1 MLFLKLNTL
10 NTYFYNKFSDSF
22 KSSIF
27 FYLHLQH
34 QRLLLNLVDIRL
46 LQNRF
51 NFILVQLQNTA
62 RFDGRISSDETKI
75 LRGLKDM
82 VSDLPNIL
90 GTISETADVSLD
102 SNKSEDVQKLLDE
115 MFQFILGH
123 LMDIAR
129 SDDHVSEK
137 ESELLEMIAEQL
149 EKYLENYIKTG
160 IL

>member
-1 MLFLKLNTL
+1 M
-10 NTYFYNKFSDSF
+10 
-22 KSSIF
+22 
-27 FYLHLQH
+27 
-34 QRLLLNLVDIRL
+34 VDTKL

-75 LRGLKDM
+75 LRGLKDL

-90 GTISETADVSLD
+90 ETLAGTANVKIN
-102 SNKSEDVQKLLDE
+102 SNNPDDVQKLLDE
-115 MFQFILGH
+115 VFQFILGH

-129 SDDHVSEK
+129 ADEKVTDK
-137 ESELLEMIAEQL
+137 ESELLELIAEQL
-149 EKYLENYIKTG
+149 EKYLDKYIQTG

>member
-1 MLFLKLNTL
+1 M
-10 NTYFYNKFSDSF
+10 
-22 KSSIF
+22 
-27 FYLHLQH
+27 
-34 QRLLLNLVDIRL
+34 VDVRL

-90 GTISETADVSLD
+90 ATISETADVNLE
-102 SNKSEDVQKLLDE
+102 SNNSEDVQKLLDE

-129 SDDHVSEK
+129 GDDHVSDK
-137 ESELLEMIAEQL
+137 ESELLEMIGEQL
-149 EKYLENYIKTG
+149 EKYLDNYIRTG
-160 IL
+160 SL